1 MTKTNKKQKA
11 GDQKPAFSKKND
23 FKKKAAFQIF
33 KESIT
38 TAFLLYMFVV
48 FPVVLHDGYKDITI
62 TKYNFFKNGALIYGI
77 LMCLALILGFTD
89 HMEEHTDAA
98 KKTGRGRN
106 FLASDIWMGAFVL
119 SGALAWIMAD
129 DKMAAYTGSMGRRCG
144 LEFLALVLVLYIG
157 IGSVV
162 DGV

>member
-23 FKKKAAFQIF
+23 FKKEAAFQIF

-48 FPVVLHDGYKDITI
+48 FPLVLHDGYMDITI
-62 TKYNFFKNGALIYGI
+62 TKYNFFKNGVLIYGI
-77 LMCLALILGFTD
+77 LMCLTFILGFTD

-98 KKTGRGRN
+98 KKTGSLHRIHGKTLRTG
-106 FLASDIWMGAFVL
+106 I
-119 SGALAWIMAD
+119 SGACA
-129 DKMAAYTGSMGRRCG
+129 C
-144 LEFLALVLVLYIG
+144 ALYWHWKRI
-157 IGSVV
+157 
-162 DGV
+162 

>member
-11 GDQKPAFSKKND
+11 GDQKPAFSKMND
-23 FKKKAAFQIF
+23 FKKEAAFHIF

-48 FPVVLHDGYKDITI
+48 FPLVLHDGYMDITI
-62 TKYNFFKNGALIYGI
+62 TKYNFFKNGVLIYGI
-77 LMCLALILGFTD
+77 LMCLTFILGFTD

-119 SGALAWIMAD
+119 SGTLAWIMAD

-144 LEFLALVLVLYIG
+144 LEFLVLVLVLYIG
-157 IGSVV
+157 IGS
-162 DGV
+162 G